1 MRKILFLSSHL
12 GSGSSVL
19 YKSLNMHPRIQ
30 GFKSKENN
38 VYIHPFSLLSLVNN
52 RHKLHNSSAI
62 YMDELLYNY
71 CLSIKYAYDVC
82 KFIYIIRDAE
92 PTLNWLVENELF
104 KTPLHA
110 QRYYLYRLRR
120 ICEMAKRTP
129 GAVVLNYYDI
139 KNKKGLDKIES
150 YLNLK
155 ESIELQDAKM
165 PDPTS
170 LGFVPTSLVREAEES
185 FEKYWYYLKNQDLIF
200 S

>member
-1 MRKILFLSSHL
+1 MHKILFLASHL

-19 YKSLNMHPRIQ
+19 YKSLNEHPKIQ
-30 GFKSKENN
+30 GFKSKLGN
-38 VYIHPFSLLSLVNN
+38 VYTHPFNLLSLVNN
-52 RHKLHNSSAI
+52 RHKLHNSSAV

-71 CLSIKYAYDVC
+71 LFSIKYAYNVS
-82 KFIYIIRDAE
+82 KFIYVIRDAE
-92 PTLNWLVENELF
+92 PTLNWLMENELF
-104 KTPLHA
+104 KTPLSA

-120 ICEMAKRTP
+120 ICEMARHTP
-129 GAVVLNYYDI
+129 GAVVLNYYDL

-155 ESIELQDAKM
+155 EPIELDAQM

-170 LGFVPTSLVREAEES
+170 LTLVPTALIREADAS
-185 FEKYWYYLKNQDLIF
+185 FEKYWHYLKSQDLIF